1 MENLKEMSSLELLE
15 FNGGHNGAAYEIG
28 RALGKAL
35 IMASCIA
42 FFFMPKDYLTIT
54 PRAFNNCSWCI

>member
-42 FFFMPKDYLTIT
+42 FFFMPKD
-54 PRAFNNCSWCI
+54 